1 MTSLF
6 QQSRSLS
13 LQALVLVAICIS
25 LMVLDQRFQS
35 LVALRT
41 SIGYVLTPIQYLVS
55 LPAQSGQWV
64 SEWFR
69 THTHLVV
76 ENSRLNDEALV
87 LQARLQRMSILQAE
101 NQRLR
106 QLLGS
111 SQKVEND
118 VVVAELLAVDHTP
131 YRQLLEINKG
141 SKDGIRNGLAVIDS
155 QGIMGQVVTSKT
167 NSASVILISDPEHAI
182 PVQFVRSGIRA
193 VAFGTGSID
202 QLQLRYLSATADIQ
216 LDDLLVS
223 SGLGGRFP
231 PDYPVARVSGI
242 ELDQAQGFVT
252 VQARPMAQLS
262 KSREVLVIQQAE
274 GIEP

>member
-202 QLQLRYLSATADIQ
+202 QLQLRYLPATADIQ